1 MVNRTPSKLHQEIV
15 VVWIRSIDDCWER
28 IVVNHE
34 IQEEDGGL
42 IEDRLV
48 FYMARDETVESGPHF
63 RCCDERT
70 VRRPA

>member
-1 MVNRTPSKLHQEIV
+1 MSKAPMELQHKIV
-15 VVWIRSIDDCWER
+15 VLLIRSVDDSWER
-28 IVVNHE
+28 IVVNYE